1 MEKAK
6 PFQISKK
13 QVWDAFRKVR
23 ANRGSAGVD
32 GQSIAEFEKD
42 LSNNLYKLWNRLAS
56 GSYFPV
62 PVVRRVEIPKGD
74 GRKRPL
80 GIPTVT
86 DRIAQMVV
94 KQALEPLLEPHFHED
109 SYGYRP
115 GKSAHD
121 AVGVARRRCWRYGW
135 VLDLDIKGFFDSI
148 DHELM
153 MKAVRH
159 HTDCRWIV
167 LYVQRWL
174 QCPVQHLDGSLE
186 ARDRGTPQGGVISP
200 LLANLY
206 LHYAFDLWMRNNF
219 PMIPFERYADDVVCH
234 CVSETQVKRL

>member
-13 QVWDAFRKVR
+13 QVWYAFKKVR

-62 PVVRRVEIPKGD
+62 PVRRVEIPKGD

-94 KQALEPLLEPHFHED
+94 KQALEPLLNLTFMKTHT
-109 SYGYRP
+109 GIVP
-115 GKSAHD
+115 GSP
-121 AVGVARRRCWRYGW
+121 
-135 VLDLDIKGFFDSI
+135 
-148 DHELM
+148 LM
-153 MKAVRH
+153 MLLGLLVADVG
-159 HTDCRWIV
+159 DMAGCWI
-167 LYVQRWL
+167 LTSR
-174 QCPVQHLDGSLE
+174 GSLT
-186 ARDRGTPQGGVISP
+186 ASTMS
-200 LLANLY
+200 
-206 LHYAFDLWMRNNF
+206 
-219 PMIPFERYADDVVCH
+219 
-234 CVSETQVKRL
+234 